1 MSNTKSNPHYSLEEI
16 KQLVR
21 NGQRVI
27 TYQATLD
34 ADYIGFNHES
44 IYSVVLDM
52 NESHFYKS
60 MVSEKNP
67 LLWQDV
73 YHYQRDGIDMILYVK
88 LQINKNAVVI
98 SFKEK

>member
-1 MSNTKSNPHYSLEEI
+1 MLNTKSNPQYSLEEI

-27 TYQATLD
+27 TYQSTLD
-34 ADYIGFNHES
+34 ADYIGVNHES

-52 NESHFYKS
+52 KESYFYKS
-60 MVSEKNP
+60 MISEKNP

-73 YHYQRDGIDMILYVK
+73 YHYQRDDLDMILYVK
-88 LQINKNAVVI
+88 LQINKKAVVI